1 MRVLL
6 DTHIILWA
14 AIEPRKLSAKASRI
28 LRDANNELYFSAA
41 NLWEIA
47 IKSGKG
53 LANFKVDSR
62 VLHRSLLANGY
73 TELPITGHHALAVEH
88 LPDHH
93 ADPFDRILLAQAMVE
108 GIYLLTADS
117 RIELYAGPV
126 IKV

>member
-1 MRVLL
+1 MLL

-14 AIEPRKLSAKASRI
+14 AIEPRKLPAKASRI

-62 VLHRSLLANGY
+62 VLYRSLLANGY
-73 TELPITGHHALAVEH
+73 AELPVTGHHALAVEH

-108 GIYLLTADS
+108 GIYLLTVDT